1 MPRVPWRSPRRS
13 RVRKIWAVIR
23 REFVERVRTKWFWVG
38 TILGPILMI
47 GIIAFQILLAG
58 RAGGER
64 HLVVVDATGS
74 AFGQYVVAQLG
85 SAVPRFHPQRVEAH
99 AGVSDSLF
107 GEVVNKRLD
116 GFLLISDSTLEH
128 GTAEYRGSNVS
139 SLSDMEQLESTLR
152 RLIFAARL
160 ERRGIDTLVVQQA
173 EIPIR
178 LATNKISGRK
188 LTGQSGAQAF
198 FTGFGMAILLF
209 VAILMYGVGVMSSVL
224 EEKTTRV
231 VEVLISSLRPFEL
244 MVGKVIGAGAVGLVQ
259 IAVWITS
266 AKLLSGF
273 RQGAG
278 SGMAAGM
285 PTAGFKFPELP
296 TATLVIFAV
305 YFLLGYFLYAAI
317 YAAVGAMS
325 STESEARQAQ
335 VPVQL
340 LLMIPYLS
348 FFSILNDPNS
358 SLAVWMT
365 LIPFWSPIATPVRW
379 GATPIP
385 IIELVASLAILLATV
400 LFVTWIAARVY
411 RVGILMTGKRPSI
424 KEVVRWIR
432 TA

>member
-85 SAVPRFHPQRVEAH
+85 SAVPRFHPRRVEAH
-99 AGVSDSLF
+99 SGVSDSLF

-116 GFLLISDSTLEH
+116 GFLLISDSTLEN